1 MLKNNFLRNN
11 IINKLSNKEIIQ
23 KEIKNKYHLKNNLI
37 SQKKRNKNLN
47 FYISIINRN
56 LKNNHNSS
64 NKTFQEF
71 LIESL
76 IK

>member
-1 MLKNNFLRNN
+1 MLKNNYLRNN
-11 IINKLSNKEIIQ
+11 IINKLSNKEIIH